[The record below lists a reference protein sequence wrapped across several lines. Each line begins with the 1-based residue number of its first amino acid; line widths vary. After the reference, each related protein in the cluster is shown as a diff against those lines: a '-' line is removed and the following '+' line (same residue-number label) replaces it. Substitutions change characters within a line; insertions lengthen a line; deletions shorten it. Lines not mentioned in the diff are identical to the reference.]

1 MPVTPEQVVK
11 VASLARLDPTA
22 GLAPQEAEA
31 ALAALAGQLDAVV
44 EYMDILNQADTSTV
58 EPLYQPLGP
67 IAPPRKD
74 EARPAPGPDA
84 ILREAPSRQGDFFAV
99 PPVIS

>member
-1 MPVTPEQVVK
+1 MPVTPEEVK
-11 VASLARLDPTA
+11 KIAALCRLDPTA
-22 GLAPQEAEA
+22 GLSPQEAEA
-31 ALAALAGQLDAVV
+31 VLSRLAGQLDAVV
-44 EYMDILNQADTSTV
+44 GYMDILNRVDTTAV

-84 ILREAPSRQGDFFAV
+84 MLREAPARQGDFFAV

>member
-1 MPVTPEQVVK
+1 MPVTPKEVKK

-22 GLAPQEAEA
+22 GLPPAEAEA
-31 ALAALAGQLDAVV
+31 ALTRLAGQLDAVV
-44 EYMDILNQADTSTV
+44 EYMDILNRVDTLNV

-67 IAPPRKD
+67 IAGPRRD
-74 EARPAPGPDA
+74 EARTAPGPDVM
-84 ILREAPSRQGDFFAV
+84 LHEAPSRQGDFFAV